1 MQIKKFTGNTL
12 KEAIEIM
19 KEELGDSAI
28 VLSTQVIEGI
38 HDEKSFEVTAGVE
51 DDGAE
56 GITESVFDQMISD
69 DEEYEEPQRNEE
81 KNESEFAGELQKLT
95 DKIYGSSSKTKAKA
109 KTKPKPKPK
118 KASPSPKKPVKGKV
132 RNYEKVKDNLLQ
144 REIEEPLVDSIIDQ
158 LSKYNS
164 FVGNDS
170 IDNYVISTIESMIP
184 TDNFKLSKQGGP
196 KTIALVGPTGVGKTT
211 CIAKLAVISKILH
224 NLEIGLIT
232 IDTYRLGA
240 LDQLKILA
248 EISNIEFL
256 VAYEPSDL
264 PKLVSKFKKKNLIF
278 IDTVG
283 RSQKNR
289 ELLENIN
296 TFLKA
301 VKVDET
307 FLVMSSTVT
316 LKTMEDIT
324 QKFDLFNYD
333 GLIFTK
339 MDEAIEY
346 GNILNIVNKVNVP
359 IKYLTNGQV
368 IPDDIIAADS
378 EFLANVIYTG
388 NFNQ

>member
-12 KEAIEIM
+12 KDAIEIM
-19 KEELGDSAI
+19 KGELGDNAI
-28 VLSTQVIEGI
+28 VLSTKVIEGI
-38 HDEKSFEVTAGVE
+38 YDEKKFEVTAGVE
-51 DDGAE
+51 DEIPSKGNE
-56 GITESVFDQMISD
+56 NLFEQFIG
-69 DEEYEEPQRNEE
+69 DEEFEEQETPDDKKQDD
-81 KNESEFAGELQKLT
+81 FAGELKKLT
-95 DKIYGSSSKTKAKA
+95 DKIYGSSNKAKSKIQKSSA
-109 KTKPKPKPK
+109 KPRRTTTAK
-118 KASPSPKKPVKGKV
+118 KRNFDKV
-132 RNYEKVKDNLLQ
+132 RQKLLQ
-144 REIEEPLVDSIIDQ
+144 REIEEKIVNSIIDQ
-158 LSKYNS
+158 LGKYNS
-164 FVGNDS
+164 FVGNES
-170 IDNYVISTIESMIP
+170 IDNYVVSTIESMIP
-184 TDNFKLSKQGGP
+184 TDNFKLSKRGGP

-224 NLEIGLIT
+224 NLDIGLIT

-248 EISNIEFL
+248 EISNIDFL

-283 RSQKNR
+283 RSQKNKK
-289 ELLENIN
+289 LLENIN

-316 LKTMEDIT
+316 LKTMEDVAK
-324 QKFDLFNYD
+324 KFKLFNYN

-339 MDEAIEY
+339 TDEAIEY
-346 GNILNIVNKVNVP
+346 GNILNITNKINVP

-388 NFNQ
+388 NFSQ

>member
-12 KEAIEIM
+12 KDAIEIM
-19 KEELGDSAI
+19 KDELGDNAI
-28 VLSTQVIEGI
+28 VLSTKVIEGI
-38 HDEKSFEVTAGVE
+38 HEEKRFEVTAGVE
-51 DDGAE
+51 DEIETGNE
-56 GITESVFDQMISD
+56 YSFNQLID
-69 DEEYEEPQRNEE
+69 DEEFIEEVTD
-81 KNESEFAGELQKLT
+81 KESKGEFAGELKKLT
-95 DKIYGSSSKTKAKA
+95 NKIYGNSNKSKSKVK
-109 KTKPKPKPK
+109 KSLTKPKQGPANRKRK
-118 KASPSPKKPVKGKV
+118 C
-132 RNYEKVKDNLLQ
+132 EKVKQNLLE
-144 REIEEPLVDSIIDQ
+144 REIEEPIVDSIINQ
-158 LSKYNS
+158 LNKYNT
-164 FVGNDS
+164 FVGDGS
-170 IDNYVISTIESMIP
+170 IDNYIISTIESMIP
-184 TDNFKLSKQGGP
+184 TDNFKLSKRGGP

-224 NLEIGLIT
+224 NLDIGLIT

-248 EISNIEFL
+248 EISNIDFL

-283 RSQKNR
+283 RSQKNK
-289 ELLENIN
+289 ELLQNIN

-301 VKVDET
+301 VKIDET

-316 LKTMEDIT
+316 LKTMEDVAG
-324 QKFDLFNYD
+324 KFKLFDYN

-346 GNILNIVNKVNVP
+346 GNILNITNKVNVP